1 MMQTSDKKQ
10 TGHPHGMFLFWGCAL
25 AVAIA
30 LFLLTRWGV
39 ACWQV
44 TALPGIPPAYCGG
57 GRLDLPEAPY
67 PVPVSG
73 TPGTDVE
80 VAVPALPEATSPSW
94 DGASRITIAFFG
106 LRGGENS
113 GEGCPNCT
121 DTILLLSVDPLT
133 RTAGMLSIPR
143 DLWVNIPGFGYSRIN
158 TAWTLGEAAR
168 LPGGG
173 PGLAMQTVT
182 QLIGLPIHYYVQVD
196 FDTFVSLINQIGGID
211 IYSDEKL
218 KLDPL
223 GSGKDHFVLTCCGMR
238 HLDGRRALAYARCR
252 DESQGCSGGDFGR
265 AKRQQKVAWAVRDK
279 VLDPAYFPQLLL
291 QAPQLY
297 QAFSAGI
304 HTNLSLEEAVKLAAL
319 AQEIPAGNIRQGVI
333 DEGMVS
339 FATVPLNGIPSS
351 VLRPHPDA
359 IRILRDELFL
369 PGGPLHPQAQGE
381 PLALAQADE
390 ARLRV
395 VNTTGLPGLGQ
406 RIAET
411 LSSWGLQVVEVASSN
426 EVLERSKLVLYVPK
440 VYAWRYLI
448 ELFGVTGDHLVLQTG
463 GEDGVDI
470 EIRIG
475 LDWADRLP

>member
-1 MMQTSDKKQ
+1 MQTTSKKR
-10 TGHPHGMFLFWGCAL
+10 TGHSKGMLLFWGCAL
-25 AVAIA
+25 AVSLV

-39 ACWQV
+39 ACWRV
-44 TALPGIPPAYCGG
+44 TALPGIPPAYCSG
-57 GRLDLPEAPY
+57 GRPDLQESPY
-67 PVPVSG
+67 PTPVTG
-73 TPGTDVE
+73 TPGTEIANVIP
-80 VAVPALPEATSPSW
+80 VLPEATPASW

-133 RTAGMLSIPR
+133 RSAAMLSIPR
-143 DLWVNIPGFGYSRIN
+143 DLWVNIPGFGYNRIN

-173 PGLAMQTVT
+173 PGLAMKTVT

-196 FDTFVSLINQIGGID
+196 FDTFISVIDRIGGID
-211 IYSDEKL
+211 LYSDEKL

-223 GSGKDHFVLTCCGMR
+223 GSGKDHFVLTCCGLR

-252 DESQGCSGGDFGR
+252 DEAQGCSGGDFGR
-265 AKRQQKVAWAVRDK
+265 AKRQQKVVLAVRDK
-279 VLDPAYFPQLLL
+279 VLDPANFPQLLL
-291 QAPQLY
+291 QAPRLY
-297 QAFSAGI
+297 QDLSAGI
-304 HTNLSLEEAVKLAAL
+304 HTNLSLEEALKLAAL

-333 DEGMVS
+333 DEDMVS
-339 FATVPLNGIPSS
+339 FATVSLNGIPSS

-369 PGGPLHPQAQGE
+369 PGGPLHPQARGGL
-381 PLALAQADE
+381 LALAVADG

-395 VNTTGLPGLGQ
+395 VNTTGIPGLG
-406 RIAET
+406 RRTAET
-411 LSSWGLQVVEVASSN
+411 LSSQGLQVMQVDSSG
-426 EVLERSKLVLYVPK
+426 EELERSKLVLYAPK
-440 VYAWRYLI
+440 LYAWRYLI
-448 ELFGVTGDHLVLQTG
+448 EMFGVKEDHLILQTS
-463 GEDGVDI
+463 GEEEVDI

-475 LDWADRLP
+475 LDWADKLP

>member
-1 MMQTSDKKQ
+1 MQTTYKKW
-10 TGHPHGMFLFWGCAL
+10 TGPSNGMLLFWGGAL
-25 AVAIA
+25 AVSLV

-39 ACWQV
+39 ACWRV
-44 TALPGIPPAYCGG
+44 TALPGIPPAYCSGE
-57 GRLDLPEAPY
+57 RPDLPEAPY
-67 PVPVSG
+67 PAPVTG
-73 TPGTDVE
+73 TPGTEAAE
-80 VAVPALPEATSPSW
+80 VIPVLPEATPPSW

-133 RTAGMLSIPR
+133 RTAGMLSVPR

-173 PGLAMQTVT
+173 PGLAMKTIT

-196 FDTFVSLINQIGGID
+196 FDTFVSVIDQIGGID

-223 GSGKDHFVLTCCGMR
+223 GSGKDHFVLTCCGLR

-252 DESQGCSGGDFGR
+252 EESQGCSGGDFGR
-265 AKRQQKVAWAVRDK
+265 ARRQQKVVWAVRDK
-279 VLDPAYFPQLLL
+279 VLNPANFPQLLL

-304 HTNLSLEEAVKLAAL
+304 HTNLSLEETVELAIL

-339 FATVPLNGIPSS
+339 FAMVSLNGIPSS
-351 VLRPHPDA
+351 VLRPHPDT

-369 PGGPLHPQAQGE
+369 PGGPLHPQAQGG
-381 PLALAQADE
+381 LLTLAQADG
-390 ARLRV
+390 ARLQV
-395 VNTTGLPGLGQ
+395 INATDLPGLGQ
-406 RIAET
+406 RTAEY
-411 LSSWGLQVVEVASSN
+411 LSSQGLQVVGVDSSG
-426 EVLERSKLVLYVPK
+426 EGLERSKLILYAPK
-440 VYAWRYLI
+440 LYAWRYLI
-448 ELFGVTGDHLVLQTG
+448 ELFGVTGDRLVLQTDG
-463 GEDGVDI
+463 KAGVDI